1 MLLILNVP
9 PLTKRVLSEIELRPA
24 RVEKQIAEL
33 PVLNVVE
40 TSRKLF
46 SMINVNNRIEIE
58 DGVRFELLELYR
70 KPVHDLAVELQKQY
84 LGQPLP
90 LTDRQKVAAEQ
101 NRQFQIEMAFG
112 YKRIVLN
119 GASATPGERAAPSP
133 AQTATAIERA
143 IHHLAEAIAISYEIY
158 SPYPI
163 GAWQEIHSLYHYAET
178 LKLVDAPVV
187 DGLNKTVAVM
197 SIAHAYKRALLLD
210 LADPYHL
217 PARLTAKVQHYL
229 DRWANMSL
237 ILPASQTFDPT
248 CQFLIDQNADHAG
261 IAYTLETALD
271 SPDHYRLLNTVE
283 LARNIH
289 AQLTILMGGEKP
301 ATDGLDVNFFSEDTA
316 DLLRRLINVWGLHP
330 KRGFRRT
337 RGTQDKLDVAIG
349 INPINYWL
357 NNGSRFVVSSTFVGP
372 IPLRTLVGAERKSA
386 QVEQP
391 DMEFAT
397 WDVLDESAGGFSLAR
412 QGLIRMRVRVG
423 DLLSL
428 RVPGAVNPWS
438 LAAVRWVRSASPS
451 EIEIGVQRMAPSA
464 EPVVI
469 KLVAEDG
476 KESDFLP
483 AIRLPETRALN
494 QPPSLITHCGVFRPQ
509 REIFLDD
516 GLRLY
521 RIVAT
526 QAVEIT
532 SAFERFQY
540 QVLPA

>member
-1 MLLILNVP
+1 
-9 PLTKRVLSEIELRPA
+9 VLSEIELRPA
-24 RVEKQIAEL
+24 RVEKQLSEL
-33 PVLNVVE
+33 PMLNVVE

-70 KPVHDLAVELQKQY
+70 KPVHDLAVELDKQY

-101 NRQFQIEMAFG
+101 NRQFQVEMAFG

-119 GASATPGERAAPSP
+119 GASAAPGGERSP
-133 AQTATAIERA
+133 QQIATAIQRA
-143 IHHLAEAIAISYEIY
+143 IRHLAEAVAISYEIY

-163 GAWQEIHSLYHYAET
+163 GAWQEIHALYHYAET
-178 LKLVDAPVV
+178 MKLIDTPVV
-187 DGLNKTVAVM
+187 DGLNKTVAVL
-197 SIAHAYKRALLLD
+197 SIAHAYKQALLLD

-229 DRWANMSL
+229 DRWANQAL

-261 IAYTLETALD
+261 IAYTHETALD

-283 LARNIH
+283 LARGIH
-289 AQLTILMGGEKP
+289 TQLMLLMSGERP
-301 ATDGLDVNFFSEDTA
+301 ATDGLDERFFSEDTG

-337 RGTQDKLDVAIG
+337 RGTQDKVDVAIG
-349 INPINYWL
+349 INAINYWL

-372 IPLRTLVGAERKSA
+372 MPQRTLVGAERKTA
-386 QVEQP
+386 HVEQP
-391 DMEFAT
+391 DMEYAP
-397 WDVLDESAGGFSLAR
+397 WDVLDESAGGYSLAR
-412 QGLIRMRVRVG
+412 QGLIRVRVRVG
-423 DLLSL
+423 DLLAM

-438 LAAVRWVRSASPS
+438 LAAVRWARSASPS
-451 EIEIGVQRMAPSA
+451 EIEIGAQRLAPTA

-469 KLVAEDG
+469 KLITDEG

-483 AIRLPETRALN
+483 AIRLPEKRALN
-494 QPPSLITHCGVFRPQ
+494 QPPSLITHGGVFRPQ

-521 RIVAT
+521 RIVVT

-532 SAFERFQY
+532 SAFERFQF

>member
-9 PLTKRVLSEIELRPA
+9 PLTKRVLSDIELRPA
-24 RVEKQIAEL
+24 RVEKLISEL
-33 PVLNVVE
+33 PMLNVVE

-46 SMINVNNRIEIE
+46 SMININNRIDIE
-58 DGVRFELLELYR
+58 DRARFELLELYR
-70 KPVHDLAVELQKQY
+70 KPVHDLAAELDKLY

-119 GASATPGERAAPSP
+119 GATATATPGSEHAPLDV
-133 AQTATAIERA
+133 ATAIQRA
-143 IHHLAEAIAISYEIY
+143 IRHLAEAIAISYEIY

-163 GAWQEIHSLYHYAET
+163 GAWQEIHALYHYAET
-178 LKLVDAPVV
+178 LKLTEIQVTDH
-187 DGLNKTVAVM
+187 LNKAIAVT
-197 SIAHAYKRALLLD
+197 SVAHAYKQALLLD

-217 PARLTAKVQHYL
+217 PARLTAKVQQYL
-229 DRWANMSL
+229 DRWANMAL
-237 ILPASQTFDPT
+237 ILPATQTFDPT

-283 LARNIH
+283 LARLVH
-289 AQLTILMGGEKP
+289 MQLTTIMSGDKP
-301 ATDGLDVNFFSEDTA
+301 ATEGLDERFFSDESV

-337 RGTQDKLDVAIG
+337 RSTHEKMDVAIG
-349 INPINYWL
+349 LNAINYWL
-357 NNGSRFVVSSTFVGP
+357 NGGSRFVVSSTFVGP
-372 IPLRTLVGAERKSA
+372 LPQRTLIGSERKS
-386 QVEQP
+386 VHIEQP
-391 DMEFAT
+391 DLEYVP
-397 WDVLDESAGGFSLAR
+397 WDVLDESAGGFSIAR
-412 QGLIRMRVRVG
+412 RGLIRARVRVG
-423 DLLSL
+423 DLLAV
-428 RVPGAVNPWS
+428 RVPGAMNPWN
-438 LAAVRWVRSASPS
+438 LAAVRWVRSAGPS
-451 EIEIGVQRMAPSA
+451 EIEIGAQRLAPSA
-464 EPVVI
+464 EAVVI
-469 KLVAEDG
+469 KVITDAG

-483 AIRLPETRALN
+483 AIRLPEAKALN
-494 QPPSLITHCGVFRPQ
+494 QTPSLITHCGVFRPQ

-516 GLRLY
+516 GLRLF
-521 RIVAT
+521 RIVTT

-532 SAFERFQY
+532 SAFERFQF